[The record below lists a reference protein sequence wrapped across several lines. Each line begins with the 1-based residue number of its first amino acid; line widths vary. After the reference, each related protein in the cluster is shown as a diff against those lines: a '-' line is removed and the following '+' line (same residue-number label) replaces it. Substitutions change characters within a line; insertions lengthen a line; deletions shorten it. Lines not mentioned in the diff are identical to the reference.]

1 MDQAYEEKYHQLETQ
16 NWWFLSRRARI
27 CAMLTDAPRSAAILD
42 VGCSSGQLL
51 SDLQYLGFT
60 NLTGIDVS
68 DVGVEQAKQAG
79 FRCLVMDGQKP
90 DFNSESF
97 DIIIASDS
105 LEHMEQD
112 RKALF
117 NWSKLLRP
125 GGKAIVFVPAF
136 MSLWSGH
143 DVINHHYRR
152 YTVKELK
159 EKTASAGLKIQ
170 QSGYWNFTL
179 FFPIYTW
186 RKIKNIFSSSEA
198 NPKDDLQNNGNLV
211 NTLLK
216 GVMTVENGLSR
227 FVRFPVGVS
236 AFVVALKP
244 RQ

>member
-27 CAMLTDAPRSAAILD
+27 CAMLAAVPRDAAILD
-42 VGCSSGQLL
+42 VGCSSGQLMH
-51 SDLQYLGFT
+51 DLQNQGFS

-68 DVGVEQAKQAG
+68 EVGVQHARRAG
-79 FRCLVMDGQKP
+79 FRCLVMDGQEP

-112 RKALF
+112 RKALN
-117 NWSKLLRP
+117 NWSKLLKP

-152 YTVKELK
+152 YTAIELK
-159 EKTASAGLKIQ
+159 EKAVSAGLKIQ

-186 RKIKNIFSSSEA
+186 RKIKNIFSSGEA

-216 GVMTVENGLSR
+216 GVMAVENKLAG

-236 AFVVALKP
+236 AFVVAQKP

>member
-27 CAMLTDAPRSAAILD
+27 CAMLAEAPRGAAILD

-51 SDLQYLGFT
+51 RDLQNLGFT

-68 DVGVEQAKQAG
+68 DVGVEQAKRAG
-79 FRCLVMDGQKP
+79 FRCLVMDGQEP
-90 DFNSESF
+90 DFNTESF

-105 LEHMEQD
+105 LEHMED
-112 RKALF
+112 DKKALK
-117 NWSKLLRP
+117 NWGHLLKP
-125 GGKAIVFVPAF
+125 GGKVIVFVPAF

-152 YTVKELK
+152 YTVRELK
-159 EKTASAGLKIQ
+159 EKAELADLRIQ
-170 QSGYWNFTL
+170 KSGYWNFTL

-186 RKIKNIFSSSEA
+186 RKIKNIFSSGEA

-211 NTLLK
+211 NTFLK
-216 GVMTVENGLSR
+216 GVMTVENTLSR

-236 AFVVALKP
+236 AFVVAQKP